1 MNMKLLNIVE
11 KLKKRNKMIGEFEK
25 RGVPVLTVNAEDGEQ
40 ANTKHIDGFI
50 KILMNDYLG
59 AN

>member
-1 MNMKLLNIVE
+1 M
-11 KLKKRNKMIGEFEK
+11 
-25 RGVPVLTVNAEDGEQ
+25 LTVNAEDGEQ
-40 ANTKHIDGFI
+40 VNTKYIDDFI

>member
-1 MNMKLLNIVE
+1 
-11 KLKKRNKMIGEFEK
+11 MIGEFEK

-40 ANTKHIDGFI
+40 ANTKHIDDFI

-59 AN
+59 ANLFNSRLVFLENTR